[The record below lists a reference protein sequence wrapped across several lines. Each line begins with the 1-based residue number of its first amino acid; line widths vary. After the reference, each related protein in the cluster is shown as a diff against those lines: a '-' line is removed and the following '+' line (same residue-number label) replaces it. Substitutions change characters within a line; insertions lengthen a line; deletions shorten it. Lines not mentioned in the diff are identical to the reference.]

1 MKRGIWAKA
10 GEWLALVV
18 GYFWYN
24 ANLHSV
30 LRRVIS

>member
-1 MKRGIWAKA
+1 MKWARWAKA
-10 GEWLALVV
+10 VEPMALVV

-24 ANLHSV
+24 ADFHLI